1 MLYKK
6 LLLLFIF
13 TLVSLPVFS
22 FSKISKN
29 PVAIYEEINPAIV
42 SVDSQLSDG
51 LSCGTGCII
60 DKSGVILTSAHVVDV
75 GKRCCCHNK

>member
-42 SVDSQLSDG
+42 SVDHNYQMD
-51 LSCGTGCII
+51 
-60 DKSGVILTSAHVVDV
+60 
-75 GKRCCCHNK
+75 CHAEPAALLIKAE

>member
-42 SVDSQLSDG
+42 SVDSQLSD
-51 LSCGTGCII
+51 
-60 DKSGVILTSAHVVDV
+60 
-75 GKRCCCHNK
+75 CHAEPAALLIKAE